1 MSLSILLFSLAAS
14 VSFSQDGTMRFAFMT
29 DLHYSKG
36 STSVDDLRR
45 CIADVNKRS
54 GLDFVLVGGDLT
66 DFGSDEELQ
75 GVKLMLDSLEY
86 KYYVVPGNHDA
97 KWSESGCNTFLKVF
111 GYERFEFECKGWR
124 FAGCSCGPDMRM
136 APALV
141 PREAMEW
148 LKTLT
153 PGRKTIFIS
162 HYPQDS
168 TVLNY
173 FDVTRELKRIG
184 TEMVISGHFHANRSG
199 NYDGL
204 PGVICSATLSRN
216 GRSAYNIFTIDGDE
230 VTVSEVSLTDG
241 SVEDCPPWYRKK
253 IGPVRDT
260 VVYDADGLPSS
271 YPWMRYDVND
281 PETVEEV
288 WKCRDVSNI
297 ASGFAV
303 DGKRGCAWYATT
315 DGMVKCISL
324 KDGKARWS
332 RQLPGK
338 VFSTPCLDGRNL
350 FIGCADGNVYSL
362 DGRTGKLR
370 WKTSAS
376 KSVLASPVIAGGKV
390 LIGASDGIF
399 RALDADDGSLVWEYS
414 GVEGF
419 VECRPY
425 ADAEQ
430 VVFGSWGRKLYSLD
444 PDDGRLQWTWTSQ
457 RSSRMYSPAAVWPVK
472 ADGKIFIAVPD
483 RRLYVLDAATGEEI
497 RHFEGVARESV
508 GISDDG
514 SMVFCKSMWHT
525 LTSVDTRTTDVLWQ
539 TETGMGYD
547 ISPTSI
553 AHAGKAGCVI
563 MPTDKG
569 NIAAFDAVNGECL
582 WKHKIGNALV
592 NPISV
597 MSISSKYTGLLL
609 STMDG
614 CLALLKFR
622 NRPSA
627 VIPQRDNRF

>member
-1 MSLSILLFSLAAS
+1 
-14 VSFSQDGTMRFAFMT
+14 MT
-29 DLHYSKG
+29 DLHYSEG
-36 STSVDDLRR
+36 STSVDDLGR
-45 CIADVNKRS
+45 CIADINKRG

-66 DFGSDEELQ
+66 DFGSDEELR
-75 GVKLMLDSLEY
+75 GVKSMLDALEPR
-86 KYYVVPGNHDA
+86 YYVVAGNHDA

-111 GYERFEFECKGWR
+111 GYEQFDFECKGWR
-124 FAGCSCGPDMRM
+124 FTGCSSGPDMRM

-141 PREAMEW
+141 SREDMEW
-148 LKTLT
+148 LKALT
-153 PGRKTIFIS
+153 PGRKTIFIN

-184 TEMVISGHFHANRSG
+184 TQMVISGHFHSNLTR

-204 PGVICSATLSRN
+204 PGVICSATLSQN
-216 GRSAYNIFTIDGDE
+216 GRSAYHIFTIAGDE
-230 VTVSEVSLTDG
+230 VSVSEVSLADG
-241 SVEDCPPWYRKK
+241 SVEDCPPWYREK

-260 VVYDADGLPSS
+260 VRYDAHGLPAS
-271 YPWMRYDVND
+271 YPWMRYDAND
-281 PETVEEV
+281 PEIVEEV
-288 WKCRDVSNI
+288 WKCQDVSNI

-303 DGKRGCAWYATT
+303 DVKKGRAWYATT
-315 DGMVKCISL
+315 AGMVRCIGL

-332 RQLPGK
+332 KQLPGK
-338 VFSTPCLDGRNL
+338 VYSTPCSDGRSL
-350 FIGCADGNVYSL
+350 LIGCADGNVYAL
-362 DGRTGKLR
+362 DGRTGNLR
-370 WKTSAS
+370 WKAPAS

-390 LIGASDGIF
+390 LVGASDGTF
-399 RALDADDGSLVWEYS
+399 RALDTGDGSLVWEYP

-425 ADAEQ
+425 VDAEQ

-444 PDDGRLQWTWTSQ
+444 PEDGRLQWTWTCQ
-457 RSSRMYSPAAVWPVK
+457 RPSRMYSPAAVWPVK
-472 ADGKIFIAVPD
+472 AEGKIFIAVPD

-497 RHFEGVARESV
+497 RHFESVARESV

-514 SMVFCKSMWHT
+514 SKVFCKSMWHT
-525 LTSVDTRTTDVLWQ
+525 LTAVDARTADVLWQ

-553 AHAGKAGCVI
+553 AYAGRAGCVI

-569 NIAAFDAVNGECL
+569 NIAAFDAESGKCL

-597 MSISSKYTGLLL
+597 LNISPAYTGLLI

-614 CLALLKFR
+614 RLAFLKFR
-622 NRPSA
+622 NRPSGT
-627 VIPQRDNRF
+627 VHHRDNRF